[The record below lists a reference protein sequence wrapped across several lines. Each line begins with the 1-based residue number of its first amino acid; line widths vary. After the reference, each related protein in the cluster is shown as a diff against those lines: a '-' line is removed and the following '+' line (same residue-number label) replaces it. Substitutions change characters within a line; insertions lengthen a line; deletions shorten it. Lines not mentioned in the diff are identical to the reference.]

1 MSNRYS
7 TLVPSAQRESP
18 KFLATVEA
26 LGLAFSTQQSRS
38 AALIPAF
45 DLDRAVG
52 KQLDVLGLWIGQG
65 RTINAP
71 IDDYFFTF
79 DSEPLGFDYGYWKNR
94 YDADFG
100 YVDLDDENYR
110 MVLRAKVGANNWDG
124 TMETLPAILQ
134 SIWPKGDIQ
143 ISVRDNQDMT
153 MTVSVHGKAISTMT
167 KEIIRQ
173 GYLAIKPGG
182 IGIIYEITEDND
194 GRK

>member
-7 TLVPSAQRESP
+7 TLIPSAQREAP
-18 KFLATVEA
+18 RFLATAEA
-26 LGLAFSTQQSRS
+26 IGLAFSLQQKATRG
-38 AALIPAF
+38 LIAAF
-45 DLDRAVG
+45 DLEKAQGR
-52 KQLDVLGLWIGQG
+52 QLDILGEWIGQI

-71 IDDYFFTF
+71 IEDYFFTL
-79 DSEPLGFDYGYWKNR
+79 DSESLGFDYGNWKNR

-110 MVLRAKVGANNWDG
+110 TLLRAKIGANNWDG
-124 TMETLPAILQ
+124 TVETLPAILQ

-143 ISVRDNQDMT
+143 IRFRDNQDMT
-153 MTVSVHGKAISTMT
+153 MTVYIQGKAISTIT

-182 IGIIYEITEDND
+182 ITVTYDITE
-194 GRK
+194 G

>member
-1 MSNRYS
+1 MRNRYS
-7 TLVPSAQRESP
+7 TLIPSAQREAP

-26 LGLAFSTQQSRS
+26 LGQAFSAQQQCS
-38 AALIPAF
+38 AQLIPAF

-65 RTINAP
+65 RTIVAP

-79 DSEPLGFDYGYWKNR
+79 NSEPLGFDYGYWKNR

-124 TMETLPAILQ
+124 TMETLPAVLQ
-134 SIWPKGDIQ
+134 SIWPKGDVQ
-143 ISVRDNQDMT
+143 IRVRDNQDMT
-153 MTVSVHGKAISTMT
+153 MTVSVHGKTISSMT

-173 GYLAIKPGG
+173 GHLAIKPGG
-182 IGIIYEITEDND
+182 IGIIYEITEESDA
-194 GRK
+194 RK

>member
-7 TLVPSAQRESP
+7 TLIPSAQREAP

-38 AALIPAF
+38 AALVPVF

-65 RTINAP
+65 RTIVAP

-79 DSEPLGFDYGYWKNR
+79 DNEPLGFDYGYWKNR

-153 MTVSVHGKAISTMT
+153 MMVSVHGKAISSMT

-173 GYLAIKPGG
+173 GYLAIKPAG

-194 GRK
+194 ARK